1 MPVSQIEAQKEYLI
15 RNFYDLL
22 QALREHPDWL
32 EELRRIIYTTELYEV
47 PKKLDELIESFEKY
61 KKEEFKPL
69 KESHE
74 KLYEEFRT
82 FRGQEFKPLK
92 EDFETFREKE
102 FKPLKESHE
111 ELREEFRTFREKE
124 FKPLKEEFETFREK
138 EFKPLKESHEKLCEE
153 FHNFREK
160 EFKPLKEKVDRI
172 EKDVEILKQ
181 DVKYLKVELGD
192 LKGDNFERKVREK
205 FALFFGKLLRKAKV
219 LSQEELLERLS
230 EAEEKELISEE
241 EFDEILRLDVIV
253 EGLLKHSKMPVVLA
267 VEVSVSLY
275 PEDIERASSRA
286 YALSKVLEKEV
297 IPIVVFKKGK
307 PELEEMASEKEV
319 LLIKAP
325 ED

>member
-1 MPVSQIEAQKEYLI
+1 MPVSQVEAQKEYLI
-15 RNFYDLL
+15 RTFYDLL

-32 EELRRIIYTTELYEV
+32 EELRRIIYTTELSEV

-74 KLYEEFRT
+74 KFHK
-82 FRGQEFKPLK
+82 EFK
-92 EDFETFREKE
+92 TFREKE

-111 ELREEFRTFREKE
+111 DLREEFQTFREKE
-124 FKPLKEEFETFREK
+124 FKPLKEGFETFREK
-138 EFKPLKESHEKLCEE
+138 EFKPLKESHEKLREE
-153 FHNFREK
+153 FQTFREK

-172 EKDVEILKQ
+172 ERDVEILKQ
-181 DVKYLKVELGD
+181 DVTILKEDVKYLKVEVGD

-230 EAEEKELISEE
+230 EAEERGIISEE

-253 EGLLKHSKMPVVLA
+253 EGVLKHAKKPVALA

-275 PEDIERASSRA
+275 PEDIERASLRA
-286 YALSKVLEKEV
+286 YALSKVLKKEV
-297 IPIVVFKKGK
+297 IPVTVFKRGK
-307 PELEEMASEKEV
+307 PELEEMASEKGV